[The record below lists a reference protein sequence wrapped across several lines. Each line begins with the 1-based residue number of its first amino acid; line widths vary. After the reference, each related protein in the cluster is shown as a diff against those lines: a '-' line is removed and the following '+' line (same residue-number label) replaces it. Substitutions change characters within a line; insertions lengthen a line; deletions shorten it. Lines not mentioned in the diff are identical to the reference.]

1 MIFSLQRYIED
12 YLGRRGLDDLDQYA
26 VRLANC
32 YDATRSELTR
42 EQFLSRMR
50 RIRTILYK
58 NAARPVDRGEFES
71 QLLGR
76 LDAQFKKKRNSPKH
90 SQEAFRRKRNDSN
103 PSRGT
108 SRAS

>member
-1 MIFSLQRYIED
+1 MRLCE
-12 YLGRRGLDDLDQYA
+12 GLDDLDQYA

-32 YDATRSELTR
+32 YDASRTKLNR
-42 EQFLSRMR
+42 EEFLLRMR

-58 NAARPVDRGEFES
+58 NSVRPVDRGEFES

-76 LDAQFKKKRNSPKH
+76 LDTQFKKKRISPKRF
-90 SQEAFRRKRNDSN
+90 QAVLPRKRSGSRPD
-103 PSRGT
+103 RGT